1 MLKLFN
7 NLQLRNKFLV
17 LYIFAVFL
25 PIILTNIIFYNVTTS
40 NVKEQ
45 KMNDTQLVFQQ
56 MRTDFLGLIEA
67 PIGVTATLYTDINI
81 NEFFEKEYSSLAEY
95 VGNYDQQ
102 LRELNKY
109 GPSFLSLSDIE
120 YYTDNPTVIYA
131 GGVRLLSEDVKE
143 SDWYKEMEN
152 NMGQSPLVM
161 RSAERP
167 SGDLSIIRELNYFPN
182 LQKWKKIIKINL
194 EKSSI
199 EHIFKNASFPG
210 EIYLLNNQGEI
221 EYSTNHLIDWEKKKM
236 AFSSL
241 TLDKKAILFKENY
254 DVNYLSNWE
263 LVGVVHEKQMLK
275 DVRKSGLFIIYLAIF
290 NFIIPT
296 IIIVLITNSVYARIM
311 KLVSHMKKL
320 KKQDFRM
327 IDKEIENDEIGLLIN
342 EYNRMTGKIHQLI
355 NDVYRVN
362 LQKKDLQLQKQQ
374 AQLSALQSQINPHF
388 LFNTLE
394 TIRMRSLIKNETE
407 TAHIIQNMAK
417 MLRNSITWGKDWVTI
432 EEEVNIIQSFLE
444 IQQYRFDEKLSYEIK
459 IEPTSRLATIPN
471 ISILPFVENASIHGI
486 EPKKGRGNI
495 HIEIDKTIEKQLHIE
510 IIDDGVGFKESELE
524 SILYSLKYEEE
535 MGDRVG
541 IKNAYYRLKMHYG
554 EAFKFYIDSEKD
566 KGTKITIIV
575 PIDHST

>member
-25 PIILTNIIFYNVTTS
+25 PITLTNIIFYNVTTS

-56 MRTDFLGLIEA
+56 MRADFLGLIEF
-67 PIGVTATLYTDINI
+67 PIGVTATLYTDLHM

-102 LRELNKY
+102 LRGLNKY
-109 GPSFLSLSDIE
+109 GPSFLSLRDIE

-143 SDWYKEMEN
+143 SDWYTELESNK
-152 NMGQSPLVM
+152 GQSPIVM
-161 RSAERP
+161 RSQDRP
-167 SGDLSIIRELNYFPN
+167 SGDLSVIRELNYFPN

-194 EKSSI
+194 EKSTI

-210 EIYLLNNQGEI
+210 EIYLINDYGEI
-221 EYSTNHLIDWEKKKM
+221 EYSTDYSIDWEHEKL
-236 AFSSL
+236 AFDSL
-241 TLDKKAILFKENY
+241 SLDKKAILFTENY
-254 DVNYLSNWE
+254 EVNYLNNWK
-263 LVGVVHEKQMLK
+263 LIGVVHEKQMLK

-320 KKQDFRM
+320 KNQDFQM
-327 IDKEIENDEIGLLIN
+327 IDKESENDEIGLLMN
-342 EYNRMTGKIHQLI
+342 EYNRMTRKIHQLI

-394 TIRMRSLIKNETE
+394 TIRMRSLIKNEEE
-407 TAHIIQNMAK
+407 TATIIQNMAK

-444 IQQYRFDEKLSYEIK
+444 IQQYRFDEKLSYEVN
-459 IEPTSRLATIPN
+459 IEPTIKFASIPN

-486 EPKKGRGNI
+486 EPKKGHGHI
-495 HIEIDKTIEKQLHIE
+495 QIEISKTEENKLLIE

-524 SILYSLKYEEE
+524 SMLFSLKEEEE

-541 IKNAYYRLKMHYG
+541 IKNAFYRLNMHYD
-554 EAFKFYIDSEKD
+554 EAFEFYIDSEKD

-575 PIDHST
+575 PIK

>member
-25 PIILTNIIFYNVTTS
+25 PITLTNIIFYNVTTS

-56 MRTDFLGLIEA
+56 MRADFLGLIEF
-67 PIGVTATLYTDINI
+67 PIGVTATLYTDLHM

-102 LRELNKY
+102 LRGLNKY
-109 GPSFLSLSDIE
+109 GPSFLSLRDIE

-143 SDWYKEMEN
+143 SDWYTELESNK
-152 NMGQSPLVM
+152 GQSPIVM
-161 RSAERP
+161 RSQDRP
-167 SGDLSIIRELNYFPN
+167 SGDLSVIRELNYFPN

-194 EKSSI
+194 EKSTI

-210 EIYLLNNQGEI
+210 EIYLINDYGEI
-221 EYSTNHLIDWEKKKM
+221 EYSTDYSIDWEHEKL
-236 AFSSL
+236 AFDSL
-241 TLDKKAILFKENY
+241 SLDKKAILFTENY
-254 DVNYLSNWE
+254 EVNYLNNWK
-263 LVGVVHEKQMLK
+263 LIGVVHEKQMLK
-275 DVRKSGLFIIYLAIF
+275 DVRKSGLFIFYLAIF

-320 KKQDFRM
+320 KNQDFQM
-327 IDKEIENDEIGLLIN
+327 IDKESENDEIGLLMN
-342 EYNRMTGKIHQLI
+342 EYNRMTRKIHQLI

-394 TIRMRSLIKNETE
+394 TIRMRSLIKNEEE
-407 TAHIIQNMAK
+407 TATIIQNMAK

-444 IQQYRFDEKLSYEIK
+444 IQQYRFDEKLSYEVN
-459 IEPTSRLATIPN
+459 IEPTIKFASIPN

-486 EPKKGRGNI
+486 EPKKGHGHI
-495 HIEIDKTIEKQLHIE
+495 QIEISKTEENKLLIE

-524 SILYSLKYEEE
+524 SMLFSLKEEEE

-541 IKNAYYRLKMHYG
+541 IKNAFYRLNMHYD
-554 EAFKFYIDSEKD
+554 EAFEFYIDSEKD

-575 PIDHST
+575 PIK